1 MAEDRYIAYRSIYL
15 TSQIKKG
22 LEGIPEEEIPSI
34 IYECLMAALRSDTK
48 SPQAIF
54 NNVIKSYE
62 NVRRKG

>member
-1 MAEDRYIAYRSIYL
+1 MADDRYIAYRSMYL

-22 LEGIPEEEIPSI
+22 LDGIPEEEIPSI
-34 IYECLMAALRSDTK
+34 IFECIMAALKSDTK
-48 SPQAIF
+48 SPQTIF